1 MEAAGPLYQAVRG
14 RFGEAVDLQ
23 VVDPRNLVTLIVL
36 LIRDFR
42 DHGVRIRDAV
52 RTLFTVPT
60 QGVLVNG
67 RLFAKGGWPPA
78 DDLVE
83 LLEGLV
89 SPSSVGTR

>member
-1 MEAAGPLYQAVRG
+1 
-14 RFGEAVDLQ
+14 VDLQ